1 MLLFTKI
8 RRVNFRNFG
17 VTYKCHSF
25 SFQLEPYM
33 DEAFIENAFRDMG
46 ETCLTVKL
54 IKNKITR

>member
-1 MLLFTKI
+1 
-8 RRVNFRNFG
+8 
-17 VTYKCHSF
+17 
-25 SFQLEPYM
+25 M